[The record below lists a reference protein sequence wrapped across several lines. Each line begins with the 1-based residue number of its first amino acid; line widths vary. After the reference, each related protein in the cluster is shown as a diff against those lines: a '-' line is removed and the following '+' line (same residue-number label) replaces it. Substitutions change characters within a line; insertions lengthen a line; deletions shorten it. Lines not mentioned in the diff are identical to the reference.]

1 MPKFQYDIFFSM
13 PKFQYDPTS
22 NAANQ
27 EIRLVLHILLFR
39 LTEASQ
45 HKNFSTKVVKLGKP
59 VLERRRPRK
68 ETQFTS
74 LPKV

>member
-1 MPKFQYDIFFSM
+1 MIFFSM

-27 EIRLVLHILLFR
+27 EIHLVLHILLFR
-39 LTEASQ
+39 LTVTEASQ
-45 HKNFSTKVVKLGKP
+45 RKNFYTKVVKLAKP
-59 VLERRRPRK
+59 VLERSRPRK

>member
-1 MPKFQYDIFFSM
+1 MIFFCMPKFQYDL
-13 PKFQYDPTS
+13 TS

-27 EIRLVLHILLFR
+27 ETHMVLHILLFR
-39 LTEASQ
+39 LRVTEASQ
-45 HKNFSTKVVKLGKP
+45 HKNFYTKVVKLAKP
-59 VLERRRPRK
+59 VLERSRPRK

>member
-1 MPKFQYDIFFSM
+1 MPRFQYDL
-13 PKFQYDPTS
+13 TS

-27 EIRLVLHILLFR
+27 ETHLVLHILLFR
-39 LTEASQ
+39 LAVTEASQ
-45 HKNFSTKVVKLGKP
+45 HKKFYTKVVKLAKP